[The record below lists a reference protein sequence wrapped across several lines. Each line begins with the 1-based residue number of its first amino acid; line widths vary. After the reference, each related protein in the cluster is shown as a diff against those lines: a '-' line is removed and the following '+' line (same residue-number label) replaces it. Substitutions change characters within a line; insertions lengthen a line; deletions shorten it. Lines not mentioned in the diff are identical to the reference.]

1 MKPCLLYS
9 KPYYND
15 AEGADPRSGDTY
27 RYCQLVKKK
36 IAHWFPIAFLAEY
49 AHNLPL
55 ECILIPVPGHSGYTG
70 PNLDLCNT
78 LRKAAGVSRDIRVI
92 DALRCDPHESLC
104 EAKRQGKD
112 TAGIDIRMH
121 INAKQTSREDLQM
134 LNKTIQ
140 IVLVDNVMDTGR
152 TLRAAA
158 EALGLEDILAITL
171 GYTGNDEGIY
181 NPCRML
187 DTLTAALDDSYELGY
202 VDYRDEYDAKTVEK
216 CIQAKDLSP
225 LYEDDAWDEATYQSA
240 REIAKSVLA
249 DSDFDEEDQERFLD
263 DELFIELVQEI
274 EGRNSSTPERRCF
287 LQTTVH
293 GRLTV
298 HSNYDC
304 WVPPYDAGCLYSKE
318 SLLWGLMAELCLN
331 PKKVKE
337 EVLRVWDVRI
347 EGPWPDIK
355 SRNGKEVVSYKDF
368 VKVLFECPNY
378 GVWTFLGAFD
388 MQALLDDGFDAE
400 KMLIPKGTTCT
411 MYNSW
416 NGGGSCA
423 FTKTLRDL
431 PVRELI
437 RRAAPYQDSVRL
449 YVDEKGCGSGYAS
462 NEVYGAHPSQDNF
475 LI

>member
-1 MKPCLLYS
+1 MKPYLLFS
-9 KPYYND
+9 KPYYNQ
-15 AEGADPRSGDTY
+15 EESADPRSGDTY
-27 RYCQLVKKK
+27 RYCQLAKKNADR
-36 IAHWFPIAFLAEY
+36 IPVAFLAEY

-55 ECILIPVPGHSGYTG
+55 KCILIPVPGHRGG
-70 PNLDLCNT
+70 AKANLDLCHA
-78 LRKAAGVSRDIRVI
+78 LKKAADLSRDVRTI
-92 DALRCDPHESLC
+92 DALRCNPHESLC

-121 INAKQTSREDLQM
+121 INAKETSREDLQM
-134 LNKTIQ
+134 LNKTFQ

-158 EALGLEDILAITL
+158 EAIGLEDVKAITL

-181 NPCRML
+181 NPYRML
-187 DTLTAALDDSYELGY
+187 DTLTASLDDSYELDY

-216 CIQAKDLSP
+216 CIQNKNLST
-225 LYEDDAWDEATYQSA
+225 LYEDSPWDEATYQNA
-240 REIAKSVLA
+240 REIAKDVLA
-249 DSDFDEEDQERFLD
+249 ASDFDQEDQERFLD
-263 DELFIELVQEI
+263 DELFIELIQSVE
-274 EGRNSSTPERRCF
+274 ERNTSTPEKDCF

-337 EVLRVWDVRI
+337 EVLRVWDVRV

-355 SRNGKEVVSYKDF
+355 SRNGKEVVSYKHF
-368 VKVLFECPNY
+368 VKVLFDCPNY
-378 GVWTFLGAFD
+378 GVWTFFGTFD
-388 MQALLDDGFDAE
+388 MQALLDHGFDAE

-411 MYNSW
+411 MFNSW

-423 FTKTLRDL
+423 FATTLRDL

-437 RRAAPYQDSVRL
+437 RRAAPYQDGVTL
-449 YVDEKGCGSGYAS
+449 HVDEKGCGSGYAS
-462 NEVYGAHPSQDNF
+462 NEVYAGHPSEDKF